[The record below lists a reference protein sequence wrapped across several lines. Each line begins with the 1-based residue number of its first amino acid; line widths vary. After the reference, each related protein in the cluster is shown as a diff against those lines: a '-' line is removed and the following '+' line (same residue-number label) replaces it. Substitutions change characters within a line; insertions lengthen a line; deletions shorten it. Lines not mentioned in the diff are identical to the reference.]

1 MQIAII
7 QNGVVTQIGEYQSLF
22 PNTSFPST
30 GPNDDFLVENN
41 AKKVNLFKPY
51 DRATEKLV
59 SVDPYEDGE
68 FVYVVE
74 VQPLTDEEKAA
85 L

>member
-1 MQIAII
+1 MDIAII
-7 QNGVVTQIGEYQSLF
+7 QNGVVTQIGGYQSLF

-30 GPNDDFLVENN
+30 GPDDNFLAENS
-41 AKKVNLFKPY
+41 AKKVSQFKPH
-51 DRATEKLV
+51 DRTTEKLV
-59 SVDPYEDGE
+59 EVDPYEEGD

-74 VQPLTDEEKAA
+74 VQSLTDEEKAA

>member
-7 QNGVVTQIGEYQSLF
+7 QNGVVTQIGEYQFLF
-22 PNTSFPST
+22 PNTSFPSA

-41 AKKVNLFKPY
+41 VKKVNLFKPY
-51 DRATEKLV
+51 DRATKKLV